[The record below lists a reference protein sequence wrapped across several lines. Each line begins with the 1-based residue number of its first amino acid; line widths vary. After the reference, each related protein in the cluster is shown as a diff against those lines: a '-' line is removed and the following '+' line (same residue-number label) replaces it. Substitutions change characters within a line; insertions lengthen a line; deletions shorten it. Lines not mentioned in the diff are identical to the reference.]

1 MKYIGITLDGMEKIA
16 IQEIKEKTSSN
27 PKELSKTVILF
38 ETDKNLEEI
47 QFQSLTRLLKYFS
60 HKVGQL
66 PEYDF
71 SDLEEPIAINCK
83 RIGEHDFKSTN
94 IVEQIYKK
102 INKKVDLKEPK
113 CVIYVYIHENMYII
127 GEDFLKK
134 DLQKREYKLKT
145 TSQSLNSL
153 ITYAA
158 VRLSNYKEGDIILD
172 PICKTSETLIEAGLF
187 AKGKLIG
194 LDPRY
199 PNIKNSKF
207 NAKIANIE
215 LDLYHGDLSWIQTK
229 INEYSVDHVITIL
242 LLRNFEKKVKEI
254 FRQSEYMLKEK
265 GNVTI
270 ITNKRVS
277 ENNNFKLV
285 NQLEIKHGQ
294 LYFISLFEK

>member
-294 LYFISLFEK
+294 SYFISVFEK